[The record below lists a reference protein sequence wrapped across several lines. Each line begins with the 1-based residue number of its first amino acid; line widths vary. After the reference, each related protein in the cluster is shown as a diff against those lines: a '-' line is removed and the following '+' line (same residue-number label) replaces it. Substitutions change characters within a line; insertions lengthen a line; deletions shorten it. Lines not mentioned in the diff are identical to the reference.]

1 MESIQISYFHYDR
14 KKKILTQE
22 EGPYVPHHSEPR
34 EAALG
39 LQVAE
44 EVRGKV
50 GESLCCNLQVKERA
64 DGVSRLRICW
74 FA

>member
-1 MESIQISYFHYDR
+1 MKRYFA
-14 KKKILTQE
+14 ILIDLKRRGHTSCTTAS
-22 EGPYVPHHSEPR
+22 HEPR